1 MENEKSPSASAA
13 DISNAGT
20 LTVTEPAMAAAL
32 MNPKTLRQLEPF
44 LGRERTVL
52 EAAQEAGVKP
62 NTMLARVQRF
72 LALGLLVVVRER
84 PRGGRAIKVYTG
96 CAASFFVPY
105 EITSAETLGA
115 AMRERE
121 RYWEELLR
129 KNVVR
134 VRSEDV
140 GSWGTRIYRDAR
152 GRLQVQAAVT
162 PEQNY
167 TLLAPERPAA
177 LSAWRDALYLDYD
190 DAKALQQELFSLL
203 KRYQAKTGVQ
213 RYILHVGLAPIL
225 K

>member
-1 MENEKSPSASAA
+1 MLGDMENQKSPSLS
-13 DISNAGT
+13 DT
-20 LTVTEPAMAAAL
+20 LTVTDPAAAAAL
-32 MNPKTLRQLEPF
+32 TNPKTLRQLEPF
-44 LGRERTVL
+44 LNRERTVL
-52 EAAQEAGVKP
+52 EAATETGVKA
-62 NTMLARVQRF
+62 NTMLARVKRF
-72 LALGLLVVVRER
+72 LNLGLLVVTREV
-84 PRGGRAIKVYTG
+84 PRAGRAVKVYRSR
-96 CAASFFVPY
+96 AESFFVPY
-105 EITSAETLGA
+105 EITPSETLEA

-177 LSAWRDALYLDYD
+177 LSAWRDALHLDFD
-190 DAKALQQELFSLL
+190 DAKALQQEMFALL
-203 KRYQAKTGVQ
+203 KKYQQKAGAQ
-213 RYILHVGLAPIL
+213 RYILRLGLAPIR